1 MEEIKSP
8 TLPTQTF
15 TKFGS
20 LDPLT
25 FYSKYVMPKI
35 TKAKLGKMDIVYL
48 SPRISALAIQLL
60 NNNQALPC
68 VKTVNIGKNTYELRA
83 DDVIYVFA
91 LTPERALNT
100 SVFKYMKPVGSDLKI
115 TNQVPSILNYKHIA
129 LNSSET
135 LMPTVMKMDIDIST
149 PIPHKPLS
157 KQNQVQP
164 MTVDDIS
171 SGSESEDEAPVDGD
185 LPEVESGEESDS
197 EVGEVGS
204 DIGEDE
210 ESEIEEE
217 EESAEEEDVEE
228 EDPVLEEDEEAT
240 KEDEETAADG
250 PAEPEE
256 EEAVDEE
263 ADDYYPGGEDGE
275 EIEDESED
283 EEKPARKAVKRKAA
297 TAKKPKIP
305 GTLGRGRKKAKY
317 DKVYNYTELLRPEE
331 WTDALAV
338 RPMTEEAGVAK
349 PRVIVY
355 NALVKQC
362 GRADLEARQIEN
374 SIYNFAV
381 NTANKYYIFSDWD
394 NQDYKIIY
402 TNKAKS
408 IICNLTDKFGVKNN
422 EMGSIILKTG
432 PLNLASKN
440 YYELNPTQWRSIQ
453 DDKIKIEQLKKQAV
467 LLNVTDMF
475 KCMKCFKRNCTYF
488 ELQTRSADEPMT
500 IFVTCLECGK
510 KWKQS

>member
-1 MEEIKSP
+1 MTTTTPATKSSVSAPMLEVCYTIVTGSNPGTGIEEIRESV
-8 TLPTQTF
+8 LPTQTF

-48 SPRISALAIQLL
+48 SPKISALAILLL
-60 NNNQALPC
+60 NKNLAASAPA
-68 VKTVNIGKNTYELRA
+68 KTVNIGRNTYELRP
-83 DDVIYVFA
+83 DDVMYVFA
-91 LTPERALNT
+91 LTPDRALGA
-100 SVFKYMKPVGSDLKI
+100 SILKYVKPVNIPQQQALGGTNLKI
-115 TNQVPSILNYKHIA
+115 TN
-129 LNSSET
+129 
-135 LMPTVMKMDIDIST
+135 TVMKMDIDL
-149 PIPHKPLS
+149 PHQAVPKS
-157 KQNQVQP
+157 IKQQIAQP

-171 SGSESEDEAPVDGD
+171 SGSESEEEVVSGDEA
-185 LPEVESGEESDS
+185 
-197 EVGEVGS
+197 
-204 DIGEDE
+204 E
-210 ESEIEEE
+210 ESEVEE
-217 EESAEEEDVEE
+217 EESEVEEAEEE
-228 EDPVLEEDEEAT
+228 EDPALEEDEEET
-240 KEDEETAADG
+240 KEDEDEETAADG
-250 PAEPEE
+250 PVEQEEE

-263 ADDYYPGGEDGE
+263 ADDYYPNGDEGE

-283 EEKPARKAVKRKAA
+283 EEKPAKKTTKRKAA

-317 DKVYNYTELLRPEE
+317 DKVYNYSELLRVEE
-331 WTDALAV
+331 WTDALAT
-338 RPMTEEAGVAK
+338 RPMTEEAGIAK
-349 PRVIVY
+349 PRVLVY
-355 NALVKQC
+355 NALMKHC
-362 GRADLEARQIEN
+362 NRSDLEARQIEN

-408 IICNLTDKFGVKNN
+408 ILCNMCDKFGVQNQD
-422 EMGSIILKTG
+422 IPDVLQKTG
-432 PLNLASKN
+432 PLHLATKN

-453 DDKIKIEQLKKQAV
+453 EDKIKIEQMKKQAV
-467 LLNVTDMF
+467 QLNVTDMF
-475 KCMKCFKRNCTYF
+475 KCMRCFKRNCTYF

>member
-1 MEEIKSP
+1 MLEVCYTLVTGRPTPCEEVNEAV
-8 TLPTQTF
+8 LPTQTF

-48 SPRISALAIQLL
+48 SPKISALAIQLL
-60 NNNQALPC
+60 NKNTGTPT
-68 VKTVNIGKNTYELRA
+68 VKTVNIGKNTYELRT
-83 DDVIYVFA
+83 DDVMYVFA
-91 LTPERALNT
+91 LTSERALDV
-100 SVFKYMKPVGSDLKI
+100 SVFKYVKMVGSDLKI
-115 TNQVPSILNYKHIA
+115 TNQV
-129 LNSSET
+129 
-135 LMPTVMKMDIDIST
+135 MKMDIDVPT
-149 PIPHKPLS
+149 PLPSNSQQQKP
-157 KQNQVQP
+157 VPAAQP

-171 SGSESEDEAPVDGD
+171 SESESEDDGE
-185 LPEVESGEESDS
+185 LPDGESGEE
-197 EVGEVGS
+197 
-204 DIGEDE
+204 EDE
-210 ESEIEEE
+210 ESAEEDE
-217 EESAEEEDVEE
+217 EESAEEEDEVEE
-228 EDPVLEEDEEAT
+228 EDPTLEEDEEAT
-240 KEDEETAADG
+240 KEDEDEETAADG
-250 PAEPEE
+250 PAEQEEE

-283 EEKPARKAVKRKAA
+283 EEKPARKTTKRKAA

-317 DKVYNYTELLRPEE
+317 DKVYNYSELLRVEE

-349 PRVIVY
+349 PRVLVY
-355 NALVKQC
+355 NALVKHC
-362 GRADLEARQIEN
+362 NRSDLEARQIEN

-408 IICNLTDKFGVKNN
+408 ILCNLTDKFGVKNT
-422 EMGSIILKTG
+422 EMCDVVQKTG
-432 PLNLASKN
+432 PLNLASKQ
-440 YYELNPTQWRSIQ
+440 YYELNPTIWRSIQ
-453 DDKIKIEQLKKQAV
+453 DDKIKIEQMKKQAV
-467 LLNVTDMF
+467 QLNVTDMF
-475 KCMKCFKRNCTYF
+475 KCMRCFKRNCTYF